1 MKKII
6 IYIILLWIAS
16 LFIFLVI
23 FYPNNTVEEDYRINL
38 NRIQSKFDNN
48 LNNAQQIIEDLTP
61 QELGSIQNIYLID
74 LENSTEA
81 ELQDFFNYYQ
91 SSQYRYI
98 YHLAADGDYLL
109 KYQIALSEENDFL
122 EITAGSILI
131 TFIFLTFLTIL
142 IYIHK
147 NILQPVEVMAEV
159 PEKLAAGHIES
170 INLSYKNKSISRF
183 IWGLD
188 MLREKLREEKNKN
201 KQLEK
206 DRKTLVAGLSHDI
219 RTPLSS
225 IKNYAIALKEN
236 IYQTPE
242 AKNRALEVIVDK
254 TDVIEKLTK
263 DLLESASKEIAAAN
277 IEVNPEEIYL
287 EEIEERIDQI
297 INEKIELLHMEYQKR
312 RPEKNIILKADLD
325 ALSQVF
331 NNIIENAVKY
341 GDLKTIRVDYQIE
354 DYYQLISIENSGSF
368 IPKQEIKH
376 IFSSYYRG
384 SNVKKEKGFGLG
396 LYVSKRIMEAMEGDI
411 YAVNTD
417 QGVKVVVVIKMA
429 V

>member
-1 MKKII
+1 MKKIVI
-6 IYIILLWIAS
+6 FTILLWITS
-16 LFIFLVI
+16 LIIFTVLL
-23 FYPNNTVEEDYRINL
+23 YPNNTVEEDYRINI
-38 NRIQSKFDNN
+38 NRIQNKLENN
-48 LNNAQQIIEDLTP
+48 PNDIQQIIEELTG
-61 QELGSIQNIYLID
+61 QELGSVQDIQIID
-74 LENSTEA
+74 RVNAAGS
-81 ELQDFFNYYQ
+81 ELQSFFNNYQ
-91 SSQYRYI
+91 RSEYRDI
-98 YHLAADGDYLL
+98 YHLIADGSHLV
-109 KYQIALSEENDFL
+109 KYRIESGEENEFSQV
-122 EITAGSILI
+122 IIVSILV
-131 TFIFLTFLTIL
+131 TFIFLIFLIII
-142 IYIHK
+142 IYIYN
-147 NILQPVEVMAEV
+147 NILKPVEVMAEV
-159 PEKLAAGHIES
+159 PEKLAAGYLES
-170 INLSYKNKSISRF
+170 LDFSYKNKNISRF

-188 MLREKLREEKNKN
+188 MLRVKLEEEKARSKE
-201 KQLEK
+201 LEK
-206 DRKTLVAGLSHDI
+206 DRKILVAGLSHDI

-242 AKNRALEVIVDK
+242 ARNRALDVIIDK

-263 DLLESASKEIAAAN
+263 DLLESANKEISAAN

-297 INEKIELLHMEYQKR
+297 ITEKIELLHMEYQKK

>member
-1 MKKII
+1 MKKIVI
-6 IYIILLWIAS
+6 FTILLWITS
-16 LFIFLVI
+16 LIISTVLL
-23 FYPNNTVEEDYRINL
+23 YPNNTFEEDYRINI
-38 NRIQSKFDNN
+38 NRIQNKLENN
-48 LNNAQQIIEDLTP
+48 PNDIQQIIEELTR
-61 QELGSIQNIYLID
+61 QELGSVQDIQIIAR
-74 LENSTEA
+74 ENAAGS
-81 ELQDFFNYYQ
+81 ELQSFFNNYQ
-91 SSQYRYI
+91 RSEYRDI
-98 YHLAADGDYLL
+98 YHLTADGSHLV
-109 KYQIALSEENDFL
+109 KYRIESGEENEFSQV
-122 EITAGSILI
+122 IIVSILI
-131 TFIFLTFLTIL
+131 TFIFLIFLIII
-142 IYIHK
+142 IYIYN
-147 NILQPVEVMAEV
+147 NILKPVEVMAEV
-159 PEKLAAGHIES
+159 PEKLAAGYLES
-170 INLSYKNKSISRF
+170 LDFSYKNKNISRF

-188 MLREKLREEKNKN
+188 MLRVKLEEEKARNKE
-201 KQLEK
+201 LEK

-263 DLLESASKEIAAAN
+263 DLLESANKEIAATN

-297 INEKIELLHMEYQKR
+297 ITEKIELLHMEYQKR

>member
-1 MKKII
+1 MKKIVI
-6 IYIILLWIAS
+6 FTILLWIIS
-16 LFIFLVI
+16 LIIFTILL
-23 FYPNNTVEEDYRINL
+23 YPNNTVEEDYRINI
-38 NRIQSKFDNN
+38 NRIQNKLGNN
-48 LNNAQQIIEDLTP
+48 PNNIQQIIEELTSK
-61 QELGSIQNIYLID
+61 ELGSIQDIQIID
-74 LENSTEA
+74 RENA
-81 ELQDFFNYYQ
+81 AGRELQNFFNNYQ
-91 SSQYRYI
+91 RSEYKDI
-98 YHLAADGDYLL
+98 YHLTADGSYLV
-109 KYQIALSEENDFL
+109 KYRIESREENEFSQV
-122 EITAGSILI
+122 IISSILI
-131 TFIFLTFLTIL
+131 TFIFLIFLIIL

-147 NILQPVEVMAEV
+147 SILKPVEVMAEV
-159 PEKLAAGHIES
+159 PEKLAAGYLES
-170 INLSYKNKSISRF
+170 LDFSYKNKNISKF

-188 MLREKLREEKNKN
+188 MLRVKLEEEKARNKE
-201 KQLEK
+201 LEK

-236 IYQTPE
+236 IYHTPE
-242 AKNRALEVIVDK
+242 AINRAIDVIIDK
-254 TDVIEKLTK
+254 TDVIDKLTK
-263 DLLESASKEIAAAN
+263 NLLESANKEIAAGN
-277 IEVNPEEIYL
+277 INIKLEEIYL
-287 EEIEERIDQI
+287 EQIEKILDQI
-297 INEKIELLHMEYQKR
+297 INEKIELLHMNYQKN
-312 RPEKNIILKADLD
+312 RPERNIILKADLD

-341 GDLKTIRVDYQIE
+341 GDLNNIRVDYQIE

-368 IPKQEIKH
+368 IPKKEIKH

-417 QGVKVVVVIKMA
+417 EGVKVVVVIKMA

>member
-6 IYIILLWIAS
+6 IYIFLLWIAS

-23 FYPNNTVEEDYRINL
+23 FYPNNTVEKDYRINL
-38 NRIQSKFDNN
+38 NRIQNKFDNN
-48 LNNAQQIIEDLTP
+48 LHNAQQIIADLTP
-61 QELGSIQNIYLID
+61 QELGNIQNIHLID
-74 LENSTEA
+74 LENSTET

-91 SSQYRYI
+91 SSQYREI
-98 YHLAADGDYLL
+98 YHLAADGNYLL
-109 KYQIALSEENDFL
+109 KYQIALPEENDFL
-122 EITAGSILI
+122 EMAAGSILI
-131 TFIFLTFLTIL
+131 TFIFLIFFTIL
-142 IYIHK
+142 IYIYK
-147 NILQPVEVMAEV
+147 NILKPVEVMAEI

-170 INLSYKNKSISRF
+170 LNFSYKNKNISRF

-188 MLREKLREEKNKN
+188 MLKEKLREEKNKN

-225 IKNYAIALKEN
+225 IKNYSIAIKEDV
-236 IYQTPE
+236 YQTPE
-242 AKNRALEVIVDK
+242 AVNKALDVIIDK
-254 TDVIEKLTK
+254 TDVIDKLTK
-263 DLLESASKEIAAAN
+263 NLLDSANREIDEGN
-277 IEVNPEEIYL
+277 IDINLEEIYL
-287 EEIEERIDQI
+287 KQIEERLEQI
-297 INEKIELLHMEYQKR
+297 ITQKIELLHMDYQKNQ
-312 RPEKNIILKADLD
+312 PEKNIILKADLD

-331 NNIIENAVKY
+331 DNIIENAVKY
-341 GDLKTIRVDYQIE
+341 GDLKNIRVDYQIE
-354 DYYQLISIENSGSF
+354 DYYQLISIENSGGF
-368 IPKQEIKH
+368 IPASEIKH

-384 SNVKKEKGFGLG
+384 SNVNKEKGFGLG

-417 QGVKVVVVIKMA
+417 SGVKVVVVIKMA